1 MDKITVEKMAFYGY
15 HGLYAEEK
23 VLGQRFYVDVVAYLD
38 IKRAAISGDMND
50 SVNYVHIFELV
61 QSIVEGKPFTL
72 LESLTEH
79 IASEVLAQFPLIQE
93 VLVKVVKPHPPAP
106 IHFSGVAIEIRRKR
120 TDENMGAI
128 DKQ

>member
-1 MDKITVEKMAFYGY
+1 MDKIIVEKMAFYGY
-15 HGLYAEEK
+15 HGLYAEEN
-23 VLGQRFYVDVVAYLD
+23 VLGQRFYVDLTAYLD
-38 IKRAAISGDMND
+38 IKPAAASGDMND
-50 SVNYVHIFELV
+50 SVNYVELYQLI

-79 IASEVLAQFPLIQE
+79 IAQEVLIGFPLIQE

-120 TDENMGAI
+120 SDHTMGAN